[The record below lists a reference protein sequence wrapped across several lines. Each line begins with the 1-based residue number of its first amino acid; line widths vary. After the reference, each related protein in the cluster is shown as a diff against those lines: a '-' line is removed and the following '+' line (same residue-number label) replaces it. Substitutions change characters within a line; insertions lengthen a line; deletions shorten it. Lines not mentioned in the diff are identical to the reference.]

1 MQREKMGSRRGI
13 RFRIWD
19 GGEEFKNRPPDLP
32 AGDYGAI
39 QLRRH
44 SLTPEWCVRN
54 MNRPQKLIVPEMIG
68 QTISHYRIVEKLG
81 GGGMGVVYKAEDTRL
96 HRFVAL
102 KFLPE
107 EVARDPQTL
116 ARFQREAQAASA
128 LNHPNICTIYDIGE
142 HDGQAFIAMEF
153 LDGLTLK
160 HRIAGRPMET
170 ETVLSLA
177 IEIADALDA
186 AHSEGIVHR
195 DIKPA
200 NIFVTK
206 RGHAKVLD
214 FGLAKLTPVTGKAG
228 APAEI
233 DATATVSAE
242 NLTSQGTAIGTVAYM
257 SPEQAKGK
265 ELDSRTDL
273 FSFGAVLYEMV
284 TGTVPFRGDTSAVIF
299 DAILNRAPLQVL
311 RFNPDVP
318 PRLEEIINKALEKDR
333 DMRFQHASEMRS
345 DLKRLQRDIGSGHG
359 SAVQTQD
366 AGVSGDQPT
375 ATSVQMPAS
384 GVGPIAA
391 QSSARQISAPQAAA
405 SSSSVS
411 AVAREHKFGLAA
423 IVVVALVLLAAGGF
437 GVYSLLSRNGPTPFQ
452 NFTITQITNTGKAQQ
467 AAISPDGKYV
477 LNVQDDNGRESLWL
491 RNIPTSSD
499 TQIVPPAA
507 AAYLS
512 LTFSPDGNYV
522 YFRKAGI
529 STQSEWDLYRTPV
542 LGGTPQLILRDLD
555 TGITFSPDGHRIA
568 YARANDPEV
577 GKYRLL
583 TANSDGSDETILQ
596 IAANGPGTLPR
607 FVSWSP
613 DGKRITYTVFTLGDV
628 LSTIKSFDIA
638 GKQPETTASF
648 KNELVFD
655 IAWLPGG
662 QWLFARYGQKG
673 PSYLRSQI
681 GLISHAGGQ
690 ILPITRDTNSYDTL
704 TVSADGKTAATVQ
717 VRTTNSVS
725 LISSASS
732 PANTPV
738 QQLPQAQDVQSIA
751 WTTGGMLLVSDG
763 QSVQRMN
770 LNGEQRSTI
779 LNDPDSW
786 IVDMARC
793 GDRYIVLA
801 WAFHGGTNQV
811 RIWRANADGSNPT
824 QLTNGLFDR
833 YPVCSPDGKW
843 VYYYD
848 AVGPHYSMKAPLEG
862 GQTEPVPASDVHGTY
877 GFGAGAAISPDG
889 KRLIFNADVAP
900 ADNPQ
905 VPVSKLALV
914 TLDSGSQSSPLLLQ
928 PDPRIAA
935 GGGNG
940 FTNAMTFTT
949 DGKSVAYIVRDQGV
963 DNIFVQ
969 PLDGSPGQQITNFTS
984 EHIAEFQWSPD
995 GKTLAVVRA
1004 QNTSDV
1010 VLLREK

>member
-1 MQREKMGSRRGI
+1 
-13 RFRIWD
+13 
-19 GGEEFKNRPPDLP
+19 
-32 AGDYGAI
+32 
-39 QLRRH
+39 
-44 SLTPEWCVRN
+44 
-54 MNRPQKLIVPEMIG
+54 MIG

-107 EVARDPQTL
+107 EVARDPQSL

-160 HRIAGRPMET
+160 HRIAGRPMEI

-200 NIFVTK
+200 NIFITK
-206 RGHAKVLD
+206 RGHAKILD
-214 FGLAKLTPVTGKAG
+214 FGLAKLTPATGKLATPG
-228 APAEI
+228 EI
-233 DATATVSAE
+233 DVTAGVSLE
-242 NLTSQGTAIGTVAYM
+242 YLTSPGTAIGTVAYM

-284 TGTVPFRGDTSAVIF
+284 TGTVPFHGDTAAVIF
-299 DAILNRAPLQVL
+299 DAILNRSPLQPL
-311 RFNPDVP
+311 RFNPDLP
-318 PRLEEIINKALEKDR
+318 ARLEEAINKALEKDR
-333 DMRFQHASEMRS
+333 DMRYQHASDIRS
-345 DLKRLQRDIGSGHG
+345 DLKRLQRDSGSGHR
-359 SAVQTQD
+359 SAVQTPEAAENAPQQSVTSGQTP
-366 AGVSGDQPT
+366 AGGT
-375 ATSVQMPAS
+375 GIA
-384 GVGPIAA
+384 AA
-391 QSSARQISAPQAAA
+391 QSSPPQVSSSNLTA

-423 IVVVALVLLAAGGF
+423 VLVIGLVLLAAGGF
-437 GVYSLLSRNGPTPFQ
+437 GVYSLLSRSGPSPFQ

-477 LNVQDDNGRESLWL
+477 LNVQNDNGLQSLWL
-491 RNIPTSSD
+491 RNVPTGSD

-507 AAYLS
+507 AVYRS
-512 LTFSPDGNYV
+512 LIFSPDGNYV
-522 YFRKAGI
+522 YFRKAGLG
-529 STQSEWDLYRTPV
+529 TQSEWDLYRTPV

-596 IAANGPGTLPR
+596 IAANGAGALPR
-607 FVSWSP
+607 SMAWSP
-613 DGKRITYTVFTLGDV
+613 DGKKITYTLFTLGDV
-628 LSTIKSFDIA
+628 LGTIKSFDVA
-638 GKQPETTASF
+638 GKQEEPLASF
-648 KNELVFD
+648 RNELVFD

-662 QWLFARYGQKG
+662 QWLLARYNQKG
-673 PSYLRSQI
+673 PSYVRSQI
-681 GLISHAGGQ
+681 GMVSHSGGQ
-690 ILPITRDTNSYDTL
+690 IQPITRDTNEYDTL
-704 TVSADGKTAATVQ
+704 TLSADGKTAATVQ
-717 VRTTNSVS
+717 VRTAYS
-725 LISSASS
+725 LSLLPGAGIHGTA
-732 PANTPV
+732 TV
-738 QQLPQAQDVQSIA
+738 QPLTQAQDVQSVA
-751 WTTGGMLLVSDG
+751 WTADGKLLASDG
-763 QSVQRMN
+763 QSVQTMN
-770 LNGEQRSTI
+770 LDGGQRATI
-779 LNDPDSW
+779 LNDPNSW
-786 IVDMARC
+786 IADMARC
-793 GDRYIVLA
+793 GDHYIVVA

-811 RIWRANADGSNPT
+811 HLWRINPDGSNPT
-824 QLTNGLFDR
+824 QLTNGIFDR
-833 YPVCSPDGKW
+833 FPVCSPDAKW
-843 VYYYD
+843 AYYSD
-848 AVGPHYSMKAPLEG
+848 VVPHFSKRVPLEG
-862 GQTEPVPASDVHGTY
+862 GKPEPVPASDVHDMY
-877 GFGAGAAISPDG
+877 GFGAGEAISPDG
-889 KRLIFNADVAP
+889 KRLIFNADISGPNSVAL
-900 ADNPQ
+900 
-905 VPVSKLALV
+905 SKLALV
-914 TLDSGSQSSPLLLQ
+914 TLDSSSQSAPILFQ
-928 PDPRIAA
+928 PDPRIAT
-935 GGGNG
+935 GGGTG
-940 FTNAMTFTT
+940 FTNAMAATP

-969 PLDGSPGQQITNFTS
+969 PLDGSPGHQITNFTS

-995 GKTLAVVRA
+995 GKTLAIARA

-1010 VLLREK
+1010 ILLREK

>member
-1 MQREKMGSRRGI
+1 
-13 RFRIWD
+13 
-19 GGEEFKNRPPDLP
+19 
-32 AGDYGAI
+32 
-39 QLRRH
+39 
-44 SLTPEWCVRN
+44 
-54 MNRPQKLIVPEMIG
+54 MIG

-107 EVARDPQTL
+107 EVARDPQSL

-142 HDGQAFIAMEF
+142 QDGQAFIAMEF

-160 HRIAGRPMET
+160 HRIAGRPMEI

-186 AHSEGIVHR
+186 AHSEGIIHR

-206 RGHAKVLD
+206 RGHGKILD
-214 FGLAKLTPVTGKAG
+214 FGLAKLTPVAG
-228 APAEI
+228 NATAGEI
-233 DATATVSAE
+233 DVTAGVSLE
-242 NLTSQGTAIGTVAYM
+242 YLTSPGTAIGTVAYM

-265 ELDSRTDL
+265 ELDLRTDL

-299 DAILNRAPLQVL
+299 DAILNRTPLPPL

-318 PRLEEIINKALEKDR
+318 ARLDEIINKALEKDR
-333 DMRFQHASEMRS
+333 DMRYQHASEIRS
-345 DLKRLQRDIGSGHG
+345 DLKRLQRDSGSGHR
-359 SAVQTQD
+359 SAAQTQESSD
-366 AGVSGDQPT
+366 SATQQG
-375 ATSVQMPAS
+375 ATSRPVLSS
-384 GVGPIAA
+384 GAGSVAA
-391 QSSARQISAPQAAA
+391 QTSAPQVTA
-405 SSSSVS
+405 SGSSVS

-423 IVVVALVLLAAGGF
+423 VVVVGLVLLAAGGF
-437 GVYSLLSRNGPTPFQ
+437 GVYSLLSRSGPTPFQ

-477 LNVQDDNGRESLWL
+477 LNVQNDNGLQSLWL
-491 RNIPTSSD
+491 RNIPTGSD

-507 AAYLS
+507 AVYRS

-522 YFRKAGI
+522 YFRQAGI

-542 LGGTPQLILRDLD
+542 LGGTPQLITRDVD
-555 TGITFSPDGHRIA
+555 SGIAFSPDGHRIA

-596 IAANGPGTLPR
+596 IAANGAGALPR
-607 FVSWSP
+607 NMTWSP
-613 DGKRITYTVFTLGDV
+613 DGKRITYSLYTLGDV
-628 LSTIKSFDIA
+628 LGTIKSFDIA
-638 GKQPETTASF
+638 GKQAEPLASF

-655 IAWLPGG
+655 VVWLPSG
-662 QWLFARYGQKG
+662 QWLLARYGQKG

-681 GLISHAGGQ
+681 GMVSHAGGQ
-690 ILPITRDTNSYDTL
+690 IQPITRDTNTYDTL

-717 VRTTNSVS
+717 VRTTNSLS
-725 LISSASS
+725 LIPGASS
-732 PANTPV
+732 QANAPV
-738 QQLPQAQDVQSIA
+738 QPLAQAQDVQSVS
-751 WTTGGMLLVSDG
+751 WTAAGKLLVSDG
-763 QSVQRMN
+763 QSLRTMN
-770 LNGEQRSTI
+770 PDGGQQSTI
-779 LNDPDSW
+779 LNDPNSW
-786 IVDMARC
+786 LADMARC

-811 RIWRANADGSNPT
+811 HIWRTNSDGSNPA
-824 QLTNGLFDR
+824 QLTNGAFDR
-833 YPVCSPDGKW
+833 FPVCSPDGKW

-848 AVGPHYSMKAPLEG
+848 GTGPHYPKRVPLDG
-862 GQTEPVPASDVHGTY
+862 GQPEPVPASDVRGMY
-877 GFGAGAAISPDG
+877 GFGAGEAISPDG
-889 KRLIFNADVAP
+889 KQLIFNADVNS
-900 ADNPQ
+900 ADNSPGA
-905 VPVSKLALV
+905 VSRLALV
-914 TLDSGSQSSPLLLQ
+914 TLDSTSHDSSAPSSPILLR
-928 PDPRIAA
+928 PDPRMAT
-935 GGGNG
+935 GGGTG
-940 FTNAMTFTT
+940 FTNAMSYTP

-969 PLDGSPGQQITNFTS
+969 PLDGSPGHQITNFTS

-995 GKTLAVVRA
+995 GKTLAVARA